1 MPKVLTYNVRSWYR
15 DTKKD
20 ERHWRLRAADIC
32 ELIERENPD
41 IILLQEAL
49 EPMTSKCIPAGYFKA
64 SGCSISH
71 HIFIRKG
78 FAEVE
83 GHSWHLHYSEA
94 RIRTTD
100 ARHFTVVSVHS
111 TWKEKANK
119 ETCEAIFQLSRNQQY
134 ALIAGGDWNNE
145 PSVEYSELFPLKI
158 VDTGGLTFRNWEKGT
173 TANLDFF
180 ALSRGANAV
189 ARLGRNCSFATSDH
203 LPVVLDI

>member
-1 MPKVLTYNVRSWYR
+1 MKILTYNVRSFYR
-15 DTKKD
+15 DLKKD
-20 ERHWRLRAADIC
+20 ERNWKLRAADIC
-32 ELIERENPD
+32 TLIARENPD

-71 HIFIRKG
+71 HIFIKKG

-94 RIRTTD
+94 RIRTAD
-100 ARHFTVVSVHS
+100 ARRFAVVSVHS

-119 ETCEAIFQLSRNQQY
+119 DTCEAIFKLSRNKQY

-145 PSVEYSELFPLKI
+145 PNVEYNELFPLKI
-158 VDTGGLTFRNWEKGT
+158 VDTGGQTFRNWEKGT

-180 ALSRGANAV
+180 ALSRGAQAV
-189 ARLGRNCSFATSDH
+189 ARLAHNGSFALSDH